1 MCYNYYK
8 KKQKVDIMSKFI
20 IEDWAGN
27 VMFHGKEFDTFED
40 GWDYIYENIKEEFEG
55 DGTYDDV
62 FVIEKK

>member
-1 MCYNYYK
+1 MF
-8 KKQKVDIMSKFI
+8 V

-27 VMFHGKEFDTFED
+27 VMFHGKEFKTFED